1 MTWRGAAGGGC
12 RGPSSAAGRAS
23 SWHETER
30 GGGEEEGINM
40 DLAAGR
46 ERLLIRGDTGNRK

>member
-1 MTWRGAAGGGC
+1 MLLGGPPHGM
-12 RGPSSAAGRAS
+12 RQR
-23 SWHETER
+23 ER